1 MKQILIVLLALS
13 FFLLGCASTPLDYK
27 TGTEVTQTQMS
38 QFTVGKT
45 TQAEVIAAIGHPNKK
60 AALAAKEIWYYD
72 YNKVGALFGDN
83 VSESTVFEW
92 DALGKLLQFYKTG
105 KSGKTG
111 NTLLDTANGNQ

>member
-1 MKQILIVLLALS
+1 
-13 FFLLGCASTPLDYK
+13 
-27 TGTEVTQTQMS
+27 
-38 QFTVGKT
+38 
-45 TQAEVIAAIGHPNKK
+45 
-60 AALAAKEIWYYD
+60 
-72 YNKVGALFGDN
+72 